1 MDICPTKS
9 PPRLRTAV
17 ATVAACAALFAVGVG
32 ATTLADVFA
41 VAERIN
47 QQAKDSQAKVDDLSD
62 ETRKLFSEYRT
73 ALKQIESLRAH
84 NRRQERLISRQEREM
99 AEITTNMTKVTGV
112 ERQVTPL
119 MDRMVVALE
128 QFIDLD
134 VPIRPEQRRKRVEL
148 LRETLD
154 RQDVAVAE
162 KFSQVLQA
170 YQIENSYGRAME
182 AYTDRIEVDG
192 SERVVDV
199 LHVGRVALLYQTSD
213 GAETGYWDRTQKQ
226 WEVLDDKYQA
236 AVRNGIRMARSQ
248 ASLNLLPVPVRLET
262 AQ

>member
-1 MDICPTKS
+1 MDICSTKS
-9 PPRLRTAV
+9 PPGLR
-17 ATVAACAALFAVGVG
+17 ATVAVAAALLAVGVG
-32 ATTLADVFA
+32 ATTLADVFS

-47 QQAKDSQAKVDDLSD
+47 QQAKASQAKVDDLSE
-62 ETRKLFSEYRT
+62 ETRDLFSQYRT
-73 ALKQIESLRAH
+73 ALKHIEALRAH
-84 NRRQERLISRQEREM
+84 NRRQERLVSRQEREM
-99 AEITTNMTKVTGV
+99 GEIRTNMAKITGV

-119 MDRMVVALE
+119 MDRMVIALE
-128 QFIDLD
+128 QFVELD
-134 VPIRPEQRRKRVEL
+134 IPIRPKERRERVER

-192 SERVVDV
+192 TERVVDV

-213 GAETGYWDRTQKQ
+213 GGETGHWNRTEKQ
-226 WEVLDDKYQA
+226 WEILDDSYQA
-236 AVRNGIRMARSQ
+236 AVRDGIRMARSQ

-262 AQ
+262 EQ